1 MTAILRKLG
10 AANRTQAVLLAGRL
24 LIYLKLNRPPP
35 QQLNEVKRPNR
46 GSSAV

>member
-24 LIYLKLNRPPP
+24 LTDPHAIRTPAE
-35 QQLNEVKRPNR
+35 EVE
-46 GSSAV
+46 